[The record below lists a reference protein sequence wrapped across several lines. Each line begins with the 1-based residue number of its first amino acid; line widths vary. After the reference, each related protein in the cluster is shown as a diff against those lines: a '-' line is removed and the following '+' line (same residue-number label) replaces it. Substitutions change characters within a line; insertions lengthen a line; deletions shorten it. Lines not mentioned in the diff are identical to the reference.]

1 MEREMSKNTKKM
13 RTILKNVIKHTKG
26 NRTREHQKNCGW
38 CHFFFSGY
46 SFTCLEADRA
56 QRSFTKITQSND
68 MPYVNVDILCF
79 DDQMRVSIELIK
91 WLGNYRAIIHG
102 QMPWIRKVELLIFFL
117 SWCEYQPHS
126 KHWQHCFSEARFPW
140 ESLNSFHSILF
151 KFQFLSMVV
160 IIWKQF
166 AWNPF
171 SRIAENLKTP
181 VTRHG
186 WCEDR
191 KNSVRNFALVRKK

>member
-1 MEREMSKNTKKM
+1 MNIKRIANAVTFFQVTVSHVLKLTGLKDHMPKLRSPIICRM
-13 RTILKNVIKHTKG
+13 LILIICVLMI
-26 NRTREHQKNCGW
+26 RW
-38 CHFFFSGY
+38 
-46 SFTCLEADRA
+46 A
-56 QRSFTKITQSND
+56 
-68 MPYVNVDILCF
+68 M
-79 DDQMRVSIELIK
+79 MRVLIELIK

-102 QMPWIRKVELLIFFL
+102 QMPWIRKFELLIFFL

-151 KFQFLSMVV
+151 KFQFSSMVV